1 MKTRALLLVAL
12 FQAALPLSGKEE
24 LPPVILEGLTSDV
37 FSVREKAQVSLLEWA
52 REIPQSRTATLLKLS
67 NDEDPEIRKRAAE
80 ILRQLS
86 DEDYLSDGQG
96 YLGIMMAE
104 EMLNAGPDGKPGAG
118 IRISMVMK
126 DSPAD
131 SSGLKVGDLVVALDG
146 KTWDEPGGALDAFM
160 QTVAGKKPLMDVVL
174 TVRRAAPEPIEIR
187 VKLGKRPVAD
197 LQSATGNI
205 QMLDKQAKDQHFRE
219 WLKRHKSAHD

>member
-1 MKTRALLLVAL
+1 MKTRAFLLVAL
-12 FQAALPLSGKEE
+12 FQVALPLSGKEE

-37 FSVREKAQVSLLEWA
+37 FSVREKSQVSLLEWA
-52 REIPQSRTATLLKLS
+52 REMPESRAGILLGLS
-67 NDEDPEIRKRAAE
+67 KDEDPEIRKRAAE
-80 ILRQLS
+80 NLRRLS

-118 IRISMVMK
+118 IRISMVMR

-146 KTWDEPGGALDAFM
+146 KAWDEPGALDAFM
-160 QTVAGKKPLMDVVL
+160 KTVAGKKPLMDVVL

-219 WLKRHKSAHD
+219 WLKRHKAAQD